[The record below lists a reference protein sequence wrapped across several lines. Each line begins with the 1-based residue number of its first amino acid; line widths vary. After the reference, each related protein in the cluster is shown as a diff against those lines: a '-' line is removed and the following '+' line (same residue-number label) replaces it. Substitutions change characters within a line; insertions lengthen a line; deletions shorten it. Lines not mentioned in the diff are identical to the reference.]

1 MVSVQSYKGLSTLLY
16 ALSVIEAIGSLVLI
30 FGSNW
35 VLSMAPA
42 NLTPPDHSF
51 VTIFM
56 KGIGIFALGVA
67 YLLCVTARDPARHVA
82 VIDTLVFFLIASAA
96 LIWYALAAL
105 HLGQYFP
112 ANYIVVRIAVQVIV
126 AIVLV
131 VMRPKAVAR
140 A

>member
-16 ALSVIEAIGSLVLI
+16 ALSVLEAIGALVLI
-30 FGSNW
+30 FGSGW
-35 VLSMAPA
+35 VLSLAPA
-42 NLTPPDHSF
+42 TLALPDNGF
-51 VTIFM
+51 VTVFM

-67 YLLCVTARDPARHVA
+67 YLLCVAARDPVRHIA
-82 VIDTLVFFLIASAA
+82 IIDTLIFFFVASAV

-112 ANYIVVRIAVQVIV
+112 ANYIVVRIVVQLILAAVIV
-126 AIVLV
+126 F
-131 VMRPKAVAR
+131 MRPKAAAR